1 VARVAFGVPVWQSLV
16 AVALAVPLAAVAVRA
31 VGETNLTPA
40 NNLAKATQLLFAAL
54 APGQPVSS
62 VAAAGVTAGC
72 AQVGAEVMSDLK
84 AGAALG
90 NRPRDLFV
98 AQIAGV
104 LASAGAAVG
113 AYWLL
118 TRALEL
124 GGEGLAA
131 PTAVAWNAL
140 AQGLAGG
147 GGASLPAGAAI
158 AAWVAVPVGAA
169 LALAAA
175 RWPRLPLPSPVAVG
189 LGAIFAPSLSAMILI
204 GAAAAAALAK
214 LAPRCWERNSALLA
228 GGLIIGESLTALLAS
243 ALTLAGVV

>member
-1 VARVAFGVPVWQSLV
+1 
-16 AVALAVPLAAVAVRA
+16 

-54 APGQPVSS
+54 APGQPVAS

-84 AGAALG
+84 AGAVLG

-98 AQIAGV
+98 AQLAGV

-118 TRALEL
+118 TEALQL
-124 GGEGLAA
+124 GSEDLAA

-140 AQGLAGG
+140 AQGLSG
-147 GGASLPAGAAI
+147 GGASLPRGAALAGWI
-158 AAWVAVPVGAA
+158 AVPVGAA
-169 LALAAA
+169 LALAGV
-175 RWPRLPLPSPVAVG
+175 RWPGLALPSPVAVG
-189 LGAIFAPSLSAMILI
+189 LGAIFAPSISATILV
-204 GAAAAAALAK
+204 GALAATARAR
-214 LAPRCWERNSALLA
+214 LAPAFWSRSSALVL
-228 GGLIIGESLTALLAS
+228 GGLIIGESLTALVAS
-243 ALTLAGVV
+243 ALSLAGLV